1 MTSWKEQR
9 INVVC
14 EGMFNRKYVKKKKQE
29 QKKEKKKKKK
39 KRRRR
44 KRKSL
49 FVIQFSYFFVLFNLI
64 MLVFREAH

>member
-14 EGMFNRKYVKKKKQE
+14 EGMFNRKYVKKKRQE
-29 QKKEKKKKKK
+29 QKKEKKK
-39 KRRRR
+39 RR
-44 KRKSL
+44 KKSL